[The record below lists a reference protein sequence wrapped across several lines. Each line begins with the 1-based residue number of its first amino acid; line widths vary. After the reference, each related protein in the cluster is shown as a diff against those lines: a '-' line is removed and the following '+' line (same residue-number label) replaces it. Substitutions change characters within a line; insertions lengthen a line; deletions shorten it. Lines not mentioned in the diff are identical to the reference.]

1 MRKGICKL
9 PVERSKIHDRSNP
22 QMVLTFI
29 SDPLDEEHASGHFFH
44 VCRGILQTEE
54 VLPPADG
61 EPIAC
66 TGCGVELELED
77 FKEAHLKGAV

>member
-1 MRKGICKL
+1 
-9 PVERSKIHDRSNP
+9 
-22 QMVLTFI
+22 MVLLFEN
-29 SDPLDEEHASGHFFH
+29 DPLDTEDARGHFYH
-44 VCRGILQTEE
+44 VCRGILQKEE

>member
-1 MRKGICKL
+1 
-9 PVERSKIHDRSNP
+9 
-22 QMVLTFI
+22 MVLTFI
-29 SDPLDEEHASGHFFH
+29 SDPLDEEHASGHFYH
-44 VCRGILQTEE
+44 VCQGVLQAEE

>member
-1 MRKGICKL
+1 MNRGKRLAKRK
-9 PVERSKIHDRSNP
+9 ET
-22 QMVLTFI
+22 MVLTFI
-29 SDPLDEEHASGHFFH
+29 SDPLDEEHASGHFYH
-44 VCRGILQTEE
+44 VCQGVLQAEE